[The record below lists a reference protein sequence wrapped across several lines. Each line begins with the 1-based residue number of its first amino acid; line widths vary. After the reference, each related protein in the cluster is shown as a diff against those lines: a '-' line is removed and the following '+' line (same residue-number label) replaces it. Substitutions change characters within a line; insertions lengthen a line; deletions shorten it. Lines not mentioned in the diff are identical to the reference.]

1 MRPAHT
7 PSSVKGSI
15 SKCVVSLQD
24 SKTKKTDE
32 SNANTEEPSRGSQL
46 SRVSLLGDHVFV
58 KGDLT
63 VIFLI
68 DIQIFHQALM
78 QEVFKVSA
86 DEKVKKRSRS
96 HHNNKTSP
104 AQLQSHL

>member
-15 SKCVVSLQD
+15 SKCVVSLQEI
-24 SKTKKTDE
+24 KTKHE
-32 SNANTEEPSRGSQL
+32 SGKQSRSSQQ
-46 SRVSLLGDHVFV
+46 SQASLLGDHVFV

-78 QEVFKVSA
+78 QEVFKVSGGQ
-86 DEKVKKRSRS
+86 K
-96 HHNNKTSP
+96 
-104 AQLQSHL
+104 